1 MANSNSGPTIISHG
15 IVAGQTV
22 SAWTKEWYT
31 WAFQSPSN
39 VSPFTPDST
48 GDGSGGFDA
57 GRMFFIAGFDTSN
70 GPLNVTVPFGK
81 PILVP
86 LLNFADTL
94 DSKSTENGLISDFT
108 KGASG
113 LFATLD
119 GKALDHLQADLV
131 RTDFFSAGPTRPGS
145 WANDQGVAPGTDL
158 TPTKGAGYY
167 IVIEGLSKGTHT
179 LEFGGNSASTKT
191 TIDTHDILHIV

>member
-1 MANSNSGPTIISHG
+1 MANSSPTIISHG
-15 IVAGQTV
+15 VVAGQTV

-31 WAFQSPSN
+31 WAFQSPSAA
-39 VSPFTPDST
+39 SPFTPGSA

-57 GRMFFIAGFDTSN
+57 GRMFFIGGFDTSQH
-70 GPLNVTVPFGK
+70 PLNVYIPFGK

-94 DSKSTENGLISDFT
+94 DPKSTENGLISDFT

-131 RTDFFSAGPTRPGS
+131 KTDFFSAGPTCPGS
-145 WANDQGVAPGTDL
+145 WANDQGVTAGTDL

-167 IVIEGLSKGTHT
+167 IVIEGLPKGTHT
-179 LEFGGNSASTKT
+179 LEFGGHSASTNT
-191 TIDTHDILHIV
+191 TINTHDILHIV

>member
-1 MANSNSGPTIISHG
+1 MAQNDHDLKIISHG
-15 IVAGQTV
+15 KVAGQTI
-22 SAWTKEWYT
+22 SEWTEDWYT
-31 WAFQSPSN
+31 WAFQSPTA
-39 VSPFTPDST
+39 VSPFTPGSA

-57 GRMFFIAGFDTSN
+57 GRMFFIGGFDTSH
-70 GPLNVTVPFGK
+70 GPLNVTVPFNE

-94 DSKSTENGLISDFT
+94 DTKAVENGLISDFT

-119 GKALDHLQADLV
+119 GKALPHLQADLV
-131 RTDFFSAGPTRPGS
+131 KTDFFSAGPTLAGS
-145 WANDQGVAPGTDL
+145 WANDLGVPVGTTL
-158 TPTKGAGYY
+158 TPSKGAGFW

-179 LEFGGNSASTKT
+179 LEFGGHSASTST
-191 TIDTHDILHIV
+191 MINTHDILHIV